1 MTFGLKEDALEIWSA
16 KASDLPDEEGTDLQ
30 LAGDEIGEV
39 PVAKSDRAGTLGSDA
54 VLSVERAAPHM
65 GVAASALGGWA
76 GIMRGALGVADPN
89 RVYGSEM
96 DVPASEMAHRPLGT
110 SDRRRV
116 AAVTAGRDL
125 AVAGDFERWPP

>member
-54 VLSVERAAPHM
+54 VLSVERAAPHL
-65 GVAASALGGWA
+65 GVAASPLGGWA
-76 GIMRGALGVADPN
+76 GIMRAHWAWPIRTGRTGPRWTFQRARWHTALSARAIGD
-89 RVYGSEM
+89 GS
-96 DVPASEMAHRPLGT
+96 PL
-110 SDRRRV
+110 
-116 AAVTAGRDL
+116 
-125 AVAGDFERWPP
+125 